1 MDQRRFAQTST
12 TLDDTDY
19 NNPTS
24 PDLPSDEVTVLR
36 APASGSQSCPS
47 PLHQSRAVCFDPVPF
62 KGASPKPWQQ
72 EPLTREEQ
80 FVLARQLRQSVLLDA
95 AEEAIYKTG
104 QQVPRYLSTPLHTPT
119 LSSTRPSMESQLSDT
134 REPPAP
140 SRPRQRHGHD
150 NFYDSFRWLEE
161 DDGLDLSLHL
171 DDYHAN
177 LRDTVS
183 MPARER
189 RRSFRRHLSVNKIP
203 FGRPSMTVSR
213 PATEESTMSPAT
225 AATAPSPAVAS
236 SVALPSVTPQPH
248 ARRKSRALSLIS
260 PRHGV
265 HNSVTSIDP
274 DATHYQDPEAREKV
288 RLYLGSSQKFD
299 EVVAYGFPSND
310 RALPRVSSEPLR
322 RRQSSQILAGDGEKV
337 ETFYSDDHSSTYS
350 EGFSVADPDTPMT
363 PQTPEVLGAKPH
375 AAPSEEGQGPR
386 RTPYVGALEAPLGSR
401 EMTLR
406 MTLTRPDLRAC
417 EDQIYGWQHKA
428 ANPRSSR
435 MSQASVWRDEFPLG
449 GGGYATGAGQPKENY
464 ERCFA
469 DLDDETNAPT
479 GDGNAVKRLWQRVR
493 RSPRERAKS
502 KSSVTGS

>member
-1 MDQRRFAQTST
+1 M
-12 TLDDTDY
+12 
-19 NNPTS
+19 
-24 PDLPSDEVTVLR
+24 
-36 APASGSQSCPS
+36 
-47 PLHQSRAVCFDPVPF
+47 
-62 KGASPKPWQQ
+62 
-72 EPLTREEQ
+72 
-80 FVLARQLRQSVLLDA
+80 ARQLRQSVLLDA

-104 QQVPRYLSTPLHTPT
+104 QQAPRYLSPPLHTPT

-140 SRPRQRHGHD
+140 TRSRQRHGHD
-150 NFYDSFRWLEE
+150 NFCDSFRWLEE

-177 LRDTVS
+177 LRDSVP
-183 MPARER
+183 MPAKDHRP
-189 RRSFRRHLSVNKIP
+189 SFRRHLSVNKIP
-203 FGRPSMTVSR
+203 FGRPSMASSR
-213 PATEESTMSPAT
+213 PATEESTASPA
-225 AATAPSPAVAS
+225 AAAPLPA
-236 SVALPSVTPQPH
+236 ALPPFAPQQH

-260 PRHGV
+260 PRHGA

-274 DATHYQDPEAREKV
+274 DAAHYQDPEAREKV

-299 EVVAYGFPSND
+299 EAVAYGFPAND
-310 RALPRVSSEPLR
+310 RTLPRASSEPLR
-322 RRQSSQILAGDGEKV
+322 RRQSGQVLGGGGEKV

-363 PQTPEVLGAKPH
+363 PRTPEKPGARQQTGL
-375 AAPSEEGQGPR
+375 SEEGQGPR
-386 RTPYVGALEAPLGSR
+386 RTPTAGALEAPLGSR

-417 EDQIYGWQHKA
+417 EDQIYGWQQKT

-435 MSQASVWRDEFPLG
+435 MSQASVWRDDFPVG

-464 ERCFA
+464 ERFFA
-469 DLDDETNAPT
+469 DLDDETNTPA

-493 RSPRERAKS
+493 RGPRERAKS

>member
-1 MDQRRFAQTST
+1 MCA
-12 TLDDTDY
+12 
-19 NNPTS
+19 
-24 PDLPSDEVTVLR
+24 
-36 APASGSQSCPS
+36 
-47 PLHQSRAVCFDPVPF
+47 DPVPL

-95 AEEAIYKTG
+95 AEEAIYRTG
-104 QQVPRYLSTPLHTPT
+104 QQAPRYLSPPLHTPT
-119 LSSTRPSMESQLSDT
+119 LSSSRRPGMESQLSDT
-134 REPPAP
+134 REPPVP
-140 SRPRQRHGHD
+140 SRPRQRQGRE
-150 NFYDSFRWLEE
+150 NFYDSFRWLDE

-177 LRDTVS
+177 LRDTVP
-183 MPARER
+183 MPAKEHRP
-189 RRSFRRHLSVNKIP
+189 SFRRHLSVNKIP
-203 FGRPSMTVSR
+203 FGRPSMTASR
-213 PATEESTMSPAT
+213 PATEESTAGPTMAT
-225 AATAPSPAVAS
+225 PPSAAPLSAVS
-236 SVALPSVTPQPH
+236 SSAAPQPH

-260 PRHGV
+260 PRHGA

-274 DATHYQDPEAREKV
+274 DAAHYQDPEAREKV

-299 EVVAYGFPSND
+299 EAVAYGFPAND
-310 RALPRVSSEPLR
+310 RALPRASSEPLR
-322 RRQSSQILAGDGEKV
+322 RRKSGQVLVGGGEKI

-363 PQTPEVLGAKPH
+363 PRTPERLGAKQPT
-375 AAPSEEGQGPR
+375 APLEEGQGSR
-386 RTPYVGALEAPLGSR
+386 RTPTAGALEARLGSR

-417 EDQIYGWQHKA
+417 EDQIYGWQQKA

-435 MSQASVWRDEFPLG
+435 MSQASAWRDEVPLG
-449 GGGYATGAGQPKENY
+449 GGGYATGAGQPKEDY
-464 ERCFA
+464 ERFFA
-469 DLDDETNAPT
+469 DLDDETNVPA

-493 RSPRERAKS
+493 RGPRERAKS